1 MIMEHEILSDVL
13 KKTRAEAAERGFRAG
28 YFKALELAM
37 EEGCFDE
44 DFPEAAYDKVVKMV
58 DERAGDF
65 LIISGMR

>member
-1 MIMEHEILSDVL
+1 MQYETLADML
-13 KKTRAEAAERGFRAG
+13 KENRAEAAERGFRAG

-44 DFPEAAYDKVVKMV
+44 DFPEAAYDKVVKAV

-65 LIISGMR
+65 LIISGLR